1 MEHPENNEAYK
12 GLKVND
18 GVEALGPV
26 NPYLSTMRRK
36 RAAQL
41 SVDDYVQGIL
51 RGDVTVLS
59 RAVTLLESVLPEHQA
74 MAQEVVVKCLPHAGK
89 SLRVGITGVPGAG
102 KSTSIDAFGVHLL
115 SKSEGKLAV
124 LAVDPSS
131 ERSKGSILGD
141 KTRME
146 RLSVHPRAFIRP
158 SASAG
163 SLGGVA
169 RKTRETIILCE
180 AAGYNNIF
188 VETVGVGQSETAV
201 YSMVDFFLL
210 IQIAGAGDEL
220 QGIKRGIME
229 MADGIV
235 INKADG
241 ENVDEARRAAVHYRN
256 ALQLFPMPA
265 SGMRPQVLTY
275 SGFYDLDID
284 KVWGMI
290 ESHIEKVK
298 RSGCFDERRCYQ
310 QRYWMY
316 EAIDEQLK
324 ARFYNTAG
332 MADVLSRY
340 EQLLMQGKTTSFA
353 AAAKVLDFFDNEG
366 GGSNG

>member
-1 MEHPENNEAYK
+1 MEHPENDKAYK
-12 GLKVND
+12 GLKVNE
-18 GVEALGPV
+18 GVESPGTV
-26 NPYLSTMRRK
+26 NPYLSQMRRR
-36 RAAQL
+36 RAVRL
-41 SVDDYVQGIL
+41 SVNDYVEGIL
-51 RGDVTVLS
+51 RGDVTILS
-59 RAVTLLESVLPEHQA
+59 RAVTLAESLLPEHQA
-74 MAQEVVVKCLPHAGK
+74 IAQEVVERCLPYSGN
-89 SLRVGITGVPGAG
+89 SVRVGITGVPGAG
-102 KSTSIDAFGVHLL
+102 KSTSIDAFGMHVL
-115 SKSEGKLAV
+115 SSGTGKLAV

-146 RLSVHPRAFIRP
+146 RLAMHPRAFIRP

-180 AAGYNNIF
+180 AAGYDTLF

-201 YSMVDFFLL
+201 CSMVDFFLL

-241 ENVDEARRAAVHYRN
+241 DNLEAARRAAVHYRN

-265 SGMRPQVLTY
+265 SGMRPSVLTY
-275 SGFYDLDID
+275 SGFFDIGI
-284 KVWGMI
+284 KEVWDMI
-290 ESHIEKVK
+290 TEYIADVK
-298 RSGCFDERRCYQ
+298 RSGVFDMRRSEQ
-310 QRYWMY
+310 QKYWLY
-316 EAIDEQLK
+316 ESLEEQLK
-324 ARFYNTAG
+324 MRFCNAPG
-332 MADVLSRY
+332 MEELLKKY
-340 EQLLMQGKTTSFA
+340 EQLLLAGKMTSFVA
-353 AAAKVLDFFDNEG
+353 ASKVLEYYDTLKKG
-366 GGSNG
+366 L